1 MGQVKEG
8 VFTLQIKDLLVETE
22 VRMSAKRALFFIVV
36 VVSLM
41 LYPPVREYL
50 YWTFKS
56 PYYTHAV
63 LIPVVSAVL
72 IFRQRKAIFADSG
85 YAVPAGLILALGGAM
100 SFAGATMVSSVWIK
114 QDVYALTAFATV
126 LVVIGAFIMFFGTM
140 AFLQAR
146 FALYL
151 LLFMIPLPSVIERS
165 VIGVLQQGSA
175 EFAGLLFSV
184 TGSPVLREGVSFQLP
199 GVSIEVAPECSGI
212 RSSLALLITAVLAG
226 HMYLKTAWNK
236 IVLVLFVLP
245 VTMFKNAIRIVTLSL
260 LGVYVNRD
268 FLESSLHR
276 EGGIIFFAFALLLMT
291 PVLFVLRKRDMR
303 VQD

>member
-1 MGQVKEG
+1 ME
-8 VFTLQIKDLLVETE
+8 DLLVEAE
-22 VRMSAKRALFFIVV
+22 SRMSVKKSLLFTAVI
-36 VVSLM
+36 VSLI

-63 LIPVVSAVL
+63 LIPFVSAYL
-72 IFRQRKAIFADSG
+72 IFRQRKSIFANSEH
-85 YAVPAGLILALGGAM
+85 AIPTGLILALGGAM
-100 SFAGATMVSSVWIK
+100 MFAGEAIVSSVWPK
-114 QDVYALTAFATV
+114 QDTYALTAFAAV
-126 LVVIGAFIMFFGTM
+126 LVVIGAFAMCFGTR
-140 AFLQAR
+140 ALLQAR
-146 FALYL
+146 LSLFL
-151 LLFMIPLPSVIERS
+151 LLFMVPLPLVIERS
-165 VIGVLQQGSA
+165 VIWILQHGSA
-175 EFAGLLFSV
+175 EFAGLLFSI

-226 HMYLKTAWNK
+226 HMYLKTAWSR

-245 VTMFKNAIRIVTLSL
+245 VTMFKNAVRIVTLSL

-276 EGGIIFFAFALLLMT
+276 EGGIIFFALALLLMS